1 VKNRENRPILV
12 ELFNNWCLFTSR
24 KLFSS
29 NKLDSPSPIYKK
41 RGYDVTDYAYREAV
55 DRLKYLLADN
65 PSSSQMAPT
74 KFYDKLKSTS
84 AKIEEISDAGR
95 PDVTEISKYMPGMS
109 RHNSLRRLNYSSPL
123 KEYGL
128 KSAISMQNLHP
139 PPVNSIAV
147 AAQQPPQELLNFI
160 EKQESYIEQLE
171 KESHFC
177 REGKSPCKKKIK

>member
-1 VKNRENRPILV
+1 VRSFILSV
-12 ELFNNWCLFTSR
+12 EPFHKLLSSTR

-65 PSSSQMAPT
+65 SSSSQIAPT

-84 AKIEEISDAGR
+84 AKIEEINDAGR
-95 PDVTEISKYMPGMS
+95 PDVTEISKYMPGLS
-109 RHNSLRRLNYSSPL
+109 RHNSLRRLNYTSPL
-123 KEYGL
+123 KDYGL
-128 KSAISMQNLHP
+128 KSAVSMQNLHP
-139 PPVNSIAV
+139 SPVNPVTAV
-147 AAQQPPQELLNFI
+147 SHQPPQELLNFI

-171 KESHFC
+171 KESQFC
-177 REGKSPCKKKIK
+177 REGEC